1 MNKHAYLIITH
12 NNFEILEKTLKI
24 LDDEKNDF
32 YIHVDKKVKNF
43 DFEKFKVI
51 TKKSKIIFT
60 ERIDVKWGHSSQI
73 NCELL
78 LLKSAIKNNYSYYHL
93 LSGVDMPIKSK
104 EEIYNFFEK
113 NLGKE
118 FIHTSIINNESEL
131 NDRYYYYHL
140 FPYYSRSPYKY
151 IIGVIGKVFLKLQKI
166 LKVNRVKNKNI
177 KFFYGAQWFSITNDL
192 VKYVLLKEEWVQQT
206 FKYTSCCDEIFLQTL
221 VGNSYFTNNLKV
233 KYEEQ
238 MKLKHL
244 NNYILSTGRYIDWK
258 RGKPYVFKKEDFN
271 DLINSEALFARKF
284 DLNVDREIVD
294 MIFKKFY
301 NN

>member
-1 MNKHAYLIITH
+1 MNKHAYLIIAH

-43 DFEKFKVI
+43 DFEKFRI
-51 TKKSKIIFT
+51 IIKKSKIIFT
-60 ERIDVKWGHSSQI
+60 ERLDVKWGHSSQI
-73 NCELL
+73 NCELI

-113 NLGKE
+113 NNGKE
-118 FIHTSIINNESEL
+118 FIQFQNKQYNIRFNERFEI
-131 NDRYYYYHL
+131 YHL
-140 FPYYSRSPYKY
+140 FPYFCRSRYKY
-151 IIGVIGKVFLKLQKI
+151 ILGIMEIFFIELQKI
-166 LKVNRVKNKNI
+166 LKVNRIKNQNI
-177 KFFYGAQWFSITNDL
+177 NFQKGANWFSITDNF
-192 VKYVLLKEEWVQQT
+192 VKYVLSKEEWIQNI

-221 VGNSYFTNNLKV
+221 IINSKFQENLYDKKFDDNHITSV
-233 KYEEQ
+233 K
-238 MKLKHL
+238 
-244 NNYILSTGRYIDWK
+244 RYIDWN
-258 RGKPYVFKKEDFN
+258 RGGPYVFRKEDFN

-294 MIFKKFY
+294 MIFEKLY